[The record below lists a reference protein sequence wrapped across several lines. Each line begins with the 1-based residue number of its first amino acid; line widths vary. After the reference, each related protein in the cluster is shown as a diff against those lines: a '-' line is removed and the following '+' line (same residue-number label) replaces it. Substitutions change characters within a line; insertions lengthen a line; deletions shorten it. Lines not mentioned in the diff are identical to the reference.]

1 MKKIIY
7 YVALIFYGL
16 ANAQT
21 INIPDANF
29 KDKLLQ
35 ANTSNGIAK
44 NVSGVNMIVD
54 TNGDGEIQVSE
65 ALNVY
70 QLHLSQSSIADLT
83 GIEEFVNLANL
94 NCSYNSLTDLV
105 LANNTNLNYLNC
117 IGNNLT
123 ELDLSNNPNLEILW
137 AIFNPNLMYLNINNG
152 GTLNPMAVDSGS
164 WMEMWAN
171 LPSNIYICADETEI
185 AVIEP
190 QLNLW
195 NATGQMVSSYC
206 TFYPQGDYNTITGT
220 LLFDFNNDG
229 ICDEND
235 VPQSFIKVNI
245 TNGIEQYNAFTSEDG
260 TYIFFTQE
268 GDYTLSVEVENPS
281 YFNVTPTTATV
292 TFADN
297 DNNEEVVNFC
307 ITPNGEHKDV
317 EIIVTPLIPARPG
330 FEATYNI
337 VYRNKGNQ
345 VASEYY
351 GLNFMYSETLMD
363 FVFASVEPEIL
374 ADGMLIWSYED
385 LMPFESRSIVVTM
398 EINTPTDPEYP
409 VEIDD
414 ELEFVGV
421 ITYLG
426 DENSSDN
433 LYTLNQVVVGAFDP
447 NDITCVEGDI
457 VDPEHI
463 GDELHYLIRFEN
475 TGNYYAENVVV
486 VMDVNEELYDISTLR
501 VLNASHNVNAQVRDN
516 KVEFFFNQ
524 IMLDPEAQGNVLLGL
539 RTQTTLQEGDMVMS
553 QADIYFDYNYPI
565 ITNEAVT
572 IFESTMSIEE
582 NIKNIDLKVYP
593 NPTTDYF
600 NLASDSKIQSIE
612 MYDASGRLILKSF
625 VNGFETR
632 QDVNQLNKGMYFLKI
647 KTENG
652 DVTGKVIK
660 N

>member
-21 INIPDANF
+21 VNIPDANF

-206 TFYPQGDYNTITGT
+206 TFYPQGNYNTITGT

-245 TNGIEQYNAFTSEDG
+245 TNGVEQYNAFTSEDG

-268 GDYTLSVEVENPS
+268 GEYTLTVEVENPS
-281 YFNVTPTTATV
+281 YFNTTPATATV

-297 DNNEEVVNFC
+297 DNNEEVLNFC

-363 FVFASVEPEIL
+363 FVSASVEPEIL

-385 LMPFESRSIVVTM
+385 LMPFESRNIVVTM

-421 ITYLG
+421 ITYLS

-463 GDELHYLIRFEN
+463 GEELHYLIRFEN

-501 VLNASHNVNAQVRDN
+501 VLNASHNVNAQVRNN

-524 IMLDPEAQGNVLLGL
+524 IMLDPEAHGNVLLGL
-539 RTQTTLQEGDMVMS
+539 RTQTSLQEADMVMS
-553 QADIYFDYNYPI
+553 KADIYFDYNSPI

-572 IFESTMSIEE
+572 VFEATMSIEE

-652 DVTGKVIK
+652 EVTGKIIK

>member
-21 INIPDANF
+21 VNIPDANF

-220 LLFDFNNDG
+220 LLFDFNNDD
-229 ICDEND
+229 ICDTND

-245 TNGIEQYNAFTSEDG
+245 TDGVDQNNAFASEDG

-281 YFNVTPTTATV
+281 YFNITPANATV
-292 TFADN
+292 NFADN

-351 GLNFMYSETLMD
+351 GLNFMYDETLMD
-363 FVFASVEPEIL
+363 FVSASVEPEIL
-374 ADGMLIWSYED
+374 TDGILIWSYED

-398 EINTPTDPEYP
+398 QINTPTDPEYP

-457 VDPEHI
+457 VDPEYI
-463 GDELHYLIRFEN
+463 GEELHYLIRFEN

-486 VMDVNEELYDISTLR
+486 VMDVIEELYDISTLR
-501 VLNASHNVNAQVRDN
+501 VLNTSHNVNAQVRNN
-516 KVEFFFNQ
+516 KVEFFFNE
-524 IMLDPEAQGNVLLGL
+524 IMLDPEAQGYVLLGMK
-539 RTQTTLQEGDMVMS
+539 TQAALQEGDTVMS

-565 ITNEAVT
+565 YTNEAITV
-572 IFESTMSIEE
+572 FETTMSIDE
-582 NIKNIDLKVYP
+582 NIKNVDLKVYP
-593 NPTTDYF
+593 NPTTEYF
-600 NLASDSKIQSIE
+600 NLISDSKILSIE
-612 MYDASGRLILKSF
+612 LYDTSGRLIRKSV
-625 VNGFETR
+625 VNDFESK
-632 QDVNQLNKGMYFLKI
+632 QDVHQLNKGMYFLKI
-647 KTENG
+647 KTQNG
-652 DVTGKVIK
+652 EVTGKIMK

>member
-7 YVALIFYGL
+7 LTLIFCGI

-21 INIPDANF
+21 VNIPDTNF

-35 ANTSNGIAK
+35 ASPSNGIAK

-54 TNGDGEIQVSE
+54 VNGDGEIQVSE
-65 ALNVY
+65 ALDVY
-70 QLHLSQSSIADLT
+70 QLHLPQSSIADLT
-83 GIEEFVNLANL
+83 GIEEFVNLTNL
-94 NCSYNSLTDLV
+94 NCTSNFLTELDLS
-105 LANNTNLNYLNC
+105 NNTNLNYLSCMWND
-117 IGNNLT
+117 LA

-152 GTLNPMAVDSGS
+152 GTLNPMAVDPGS

-171 LPSNIYICADETEI
+171 LPSNVYICADEDEI
-185 AVIEP
+185 TSIEP
-190 QLNLW
+190 NLNLW
-195 NATGQMVSSYC
+195 SASGQVVSSYC
-206 TFYPQGDYNTITGT
+206 TFYPQGDHNTITGT

-229 ICDEND
+229 ICDAND

-245 TNGIEQYNAFTSEDG
+245 TDGVDQNNAFASENG

-268 GDYTLSVEVENPS
+268 GYYTLSVEVENPS
-281 YFNVTPTTATV
+281 YFNITPTTATV
-292 TFADN
+292 NFADN
-297 DNNEEVVNFC
+297 DNNEEVLNFC

-317 EIIVTPLIPARPG
+317 EIIVTPLIPTRPG

-351 GLNFMYSETLMD
+351 GLNFMYDETLMD
-363 FVFASVEPEIL
+363 FVSASVEPEIL
-374 ADGMLIWSYED
+374 TDGILIWSYED

-398 EINTPTDPEYP
+398 QINTPTDPEYP

-457 VDPEHI
+457 VDPEYI
-463 GDELHYLIRFEN
+463 GEELHYLIRFEN

-486 VMDVNEELYDISTLR
+486 VMDVIEELYDISTLR
-501 VLNASHNVNAQVRDN
+501 VLNTSHNVNAQVRNN
-516 KVEFFFNQ
+516 KVEFFFNE
-524 IMLDPEAQGNVLLGL
+524 IMLDPEAQGYVLLGMK
-539 RTQTTLQEGDMVMS
+539 TQAALQEGDTVMS

-565 ITNEAVT
+565 YTNEAITV
-572 IFESTMSIEE
+572 FETTMSIDE
-582 NIKNIDLKVYP
+582 NIKNVDLKVYP
-593 NPTTDYF
+593 NPTTEYF
-600 NLASDSKIQSIE
+600 NLISDSKILSIE
-612 MYDASGRLILKSF
+612 LYDTSGRLIRKSV
-625 VNGFETR
+625 VNDFESK
-632 QDVNQLNKGMYFLKI
+632 QDVHQLNKGMYFLKI
-647 KTENG
+647 KTQNG
-652 DVTGKVIK
+652 EVTGKIMK